1 VPGAQ
6 NFADCFAGLPLQH
19 GRAEPIS
26 PGVLCIER
34 WKRTAINDQSGDD
47 GPIRWTYQPGN
58 GRPPGKVAGR
68 LLGITGRNGC
78 VQPHS
83 RFDVPS
89 PLLNATNRVGGGPFT
104 VHIPQY
110 VRCASDFPIMVVPPR
125 SCSSKSPRPILR

>member
-47 GPIRWTYQPGN
+47 GPIRWTSQPGN

-68 LLGITGRNGC
+68 LLGITGGT
-78 VQPHS
+78 
-83 RFDVPS
+83 DVFSLIPGSMYTS
-89 PLLNATNRVGGGPFT
+89 PLLNAPNRVGGT
-104 VHIPQY
+104 I
-110 VRCASDFPIMVVPPR
+110 RALCT
-125 SCSSKSPRPILR
+125 SPNM